1 MNLRST
7 EVSVSNKLNG
17 YNANQHEAQIYY
29 SKALGIEPHDV
40 RYGLVNSAP
49 YLFCTLSC
57 LLTYPLN
64 YRLGRRGAIFITCF
78 VSFASCL
85 GQAFVQSWQALFG
98 ARLVLGLGI
107 GPKSATVPVY
117 SAECAP
123 ANVRGALVMMWQ
135 VIMVLLS
142 K

>member
-1 MNLRST
+1 MIDPDET
-7 EVSVSNKLNG
+7 KF
-17 YNANQHEAQIYY
+17 
-29 SKALGIEPHDV
+29 
-40 RYGLVNSAP
+40 GLVNSAP

-64 YRLGRRGAIFITCF
+64 YRLGRRGAIFITCLI
-78 VSFASCL
+78 SFASCL
-85 GQAFVQSWQALFG
+85 GQAFVGSWKQLFV

-107 GPKSATVPVY
+107 GPKSATVPIY

-135 VIMVLLS
+135 VCGNYYAETLTIWTTDSFTVRCGPRSASCLGTPLVSCSIM
-142 K
+142 

>member
-1 MNLRST
+1 MSPD
-7 EVSVSNKLNG
+7 
-17 YNANQHEAQIYY
+17 
-29 SKALGIEPHDV
+29 EPKF
-40 RYGLVNSAP
+40 GLVNSAP

-64 YRLGRRGAIFITCF
+64 YRLGRRGAIFITCLI
-78 VSFASCL
+78 SFASCL
-85 GQAFVQSWQALFG
+85 GQAFVGSWQQLFV

-107 GPKSATVPVY
+107 GPKSATVPIY

-135 VIMVLLS
+135 VRGNSFSQSLTTQAADFSIARCGLPSASCLGMPLAWCFIT
-142 K
+142 